1 MRRKSLRVALLS
13 LLEPSAEGQVPR
25 AFLRV
30 GGLTVARQQLGIALA
45 LECERIVCLA
55 PSLTPDIVQLQH
67 LAEAQGA
74 QFHIIPGPRSLLGL
88 ITASDELIV
97 LADGLFSSTAEA
109 VDLLSAGQAVLVQPI
124 EQGLAAGFERIDL
137 NHAAAGAIRIPG
149 RLVEQIATLPADC
162 DPVSALQRIALQAGV
177 RQRPIPMPGQDGLF
191 WTLVRSD
198 AEAHTIEPL
207 WIRQRT
213 RDTVPLGPARGLALL
228 AVRSFGPTLLD
239 AGTGARALVSA
250 AVVLALLA
258 LGAGWFGL
266 PVLGLGLIALG
277 WVLRE
282 SAALLARIE
291 HDAVPRPRG
300 IDSLTAFGWALDIVI
315 VLLLGWGAGPEL
327 GYSWLDRMF
336 PPFMLVA
343 QLRIVAA
350 IHDGRWGAWLTD
362 RSMLSVALM
371 GALLGRVGSE
381 AAHGGAVIAAIAAL
395 AVLATKTR
403 LTRP

>member
-45 LECERIVCLA
+45 LECERVVCLA
-55 PSLTPDIVQLQH
+55 PTLTPDIVQLQH
-67 LAEAQGA
+67 LTEAQGA

-109 VDLLSAGQAVLVQPI
+109 VDLLSAGQTVLVQPI

-162 DPVSALQRIALQAGV
+162 DPLSALQRIALQAGV

-228 AVRSFGPTLLD
+228 AVRSFGPTLLH

-291 HDAVPRPRG
+291 HDAAPRPRG
-300 IDSLTAFGWALDIVI
+300 IDSLAAYGWAIDIVI
-315 VLLLGWGAGPEL
+315 VLLMGWGAGPEL

-362 RSMLSVALM
+362 RSMLSVALL

-381 AAHGGAVIAAIAAL
+381 AAHGGAVVAAIAAL
-395 AVLATKTR
+395 TVLSTKTR

>member
-1 MRRKSLRVALLS
+1 MRRQSLRVALLS
-13 LLEPSAEGQVPR
+13 LLELAAEGQIPR

-45 LECERIVCLA
+45 LDCERIVCLA
-55 PSLTPDIVQLQH
+55 PTITPDIVQLQH
-67 LAEAQGA
+67 LAEARGA
-74 QFHIIPGPRSLLGL
+74 QFHVISGPRPLLGL
-88 ITASDELIV
+88 ITASDEVIA
-97 LADGLFSSTAEA
+97 LADGLFGSTAEA
-109 VDLLSAGQAVLVQPI
+109 VDLLSEGQAVLVQPI

-162 DPVSALQRIALQAGV
+162 DAVSALQRIALQAGV
-177 RQRPIPMPGQDGLF
+177 RQRPIPAPGLDGLF

-198 AEAHTIEPL
+198 AEAHTLEPQ

-228 AVRSFGPTLLD
+228 AVRSFGPALLH
-239 AGTGARALVSA
+239 AGTGAQALVIA
-250 AVVLALLA
+250 AVVIALLA

-266 PVLGLGLIALG
+266 SVLGLGLVAMG

-291 HDAVPRPRG
+291 QDAPSRRHG
-300 IDSLTAFGWALDIVI
+300 IDSLTAYGWAIDGVV
-315 VLLLGWGAGPEL
+315 VLLLGWGMGLAPGH
-327 GYSWLDRMF
+327 SWLDQMF
-336 PPFMLVA
+336 PPFMLIA

-362 RSMLSVALM
+362 RSVLSVALLA
-371 GALLGRVGSE
+371 ALLGRIGSE
-381 AAHGGAVIAAIAAL
+381 AAHGGAVGAAIA
-395 AVLATKTR
+395 VLALLAAKSR
-403 LTRP
+403 LTRL